1 MSSLIYLGLSV
12 LAFIITYGVVF
23 LVAAAV
29 LGETFSVLD
38 VIKGNITVPAWL
50 NMYNRLEIE
59 MQFLIPLAA
68 GLGMFMLVLK
78 VLMSSSVRG
87 RD

>member
-1 MSSLIYLGLSV
+1 MASLIYLGLSV
-12 LAFIITYGVVF
+12 IAFIISYGIAF
-23 LVAAAV
+23 LVMASV
-29 LGETFSVLD
+29 LGVSFSTFAQ
-38 VIKGNITVPAWL
+38 IPITDPKWAAQFTRVNVEL
-50 NMYNRLEIE
+50 
-59 MQFLIPLAA
+59 QFLVPLAA